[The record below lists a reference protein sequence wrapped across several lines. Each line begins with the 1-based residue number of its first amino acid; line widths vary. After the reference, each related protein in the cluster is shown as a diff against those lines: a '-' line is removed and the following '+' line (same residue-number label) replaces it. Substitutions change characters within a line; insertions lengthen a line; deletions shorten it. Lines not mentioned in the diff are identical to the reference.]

1 MRELLPF
8 LGQWSWWIIG
18 AILLLFELLLPG
30 VFFMWLGFAALV
42 IGVID
47 IFADLSWQT
56 EVAIFAVLSVLSLIF
71 LRPHFKER
79 LGRSTNPNLNQRMYD
94 YVGKSYVLDQAIV
107 NGAGKVRIDD
117 TLWVVTGVDRPRGE
131 WVKVTGVDELK
142 LIVAAADRP
151 T

>member
-1 MRELLPF
+1 MRELLPY
-8 LGQWSWWIIG
+8 LGQWSWWVIG
-18 AILLLFELLLPG
+18 AILLLLELLLPG

-47 IFADLSWQT
+47 IFADLSWQI
-56 EVAIFAVLSVLSLIF
+56 EVAIFAVISVVSLIF

-79 LGRSTNPNLNQRMYD
+79 MGRSTNPNLNQRMYD
-94 YVGKSYVLDQAIV
+94 YVGKSYVLEQAII

-131 WVKVTGVDELK
+131 WVKVTGVDGLK
-142 LIVAAADRP
+142 LIVAAAERP